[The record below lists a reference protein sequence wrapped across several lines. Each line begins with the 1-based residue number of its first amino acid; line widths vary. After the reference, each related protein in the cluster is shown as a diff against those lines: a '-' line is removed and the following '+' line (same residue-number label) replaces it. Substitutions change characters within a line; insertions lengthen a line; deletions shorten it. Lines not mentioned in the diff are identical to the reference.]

1 MTKEAQKMPEPL
13 TAVWRDWGFG
23 LNLRIDLCLEKFVFD
38 RKIPHLSSPTSP
50 SVRTL
55 IA

>member
-23 LNLRIDLCLEKFVFD
+23 LNLRIDLCLENLCLTEKSHIFNPQP
-38 RKIPHLSSPTSP
+38 RQAPE
-50 SVRTL
+50 R
-55 IA
+55 